1 LISCYKFFNIGLI
14 IIREESMQKML
25 IIKEK
30 EKAQRKQLQSEI
42 DAAECRLQKIM
53 ERNAIN
59 KKKLHNM
66 W

>member
-1 LISCYKFFNIGLI
+1 
-14 IIREESMQKML
+14 MQKML